1 MLRNLQQSSRR
12 QRVLVFLL
20 LFGGGLLALLAIS
33 AALLLGALNSA
44 PRTAASALVEGLIV
58 REFAALPG
66 EDGYPAFVAA
76 APDGT
81 IYTASYKTGAV
92 YRIGLDAAVTEIP
105 ATRDAIGAAAG
116 LVYTPDGRLLVVD
129 HVDSD
134 IRTSGGSIKQLLP
147 DGQISDFAAIPDERG
162 FVLPF
167 DITLDGRGYV
177 YVSDR
182 GRDEVWRFNPDGS
195 GALAWWSPPGEAGG
209 GLGYEPGGLAY
220 DPARDA
226 LLVADGALNI
236 IYRVLVADGTTET
249 LYRHT
254 GQADAPGFGGLT
266 VTPDGT
272 IYAAALGLN
281 RVLRLD
287 GGQLTPI
294 AGNFRGASDV
304 TYAAPG
310 RLFVTNFD
318 QRSLAFTLERPRL
331 PFALDVIEP
340 GESRSGL

>member
-12 QRVLVFLL
+12 QRVLVFVL

-33 AALLLGALNSA
+33 GVLILGALNSA
-44 PRTAASALVEGLIV
+44 PRTLAVALIEGLTV

-81 IYTASYKTGAV
+81 IYTASYKTGAI
-92 YRIGLDAAVTEIP
+92 YRITPDAAVTEIP
-105 ATRDAIGAAAG
+105 GTRDAIGAAAG
-116 LVYTPDGRLLVVD
+116 LAYTPDGRLLVVD
-129 HVDSD
+129 HVDAD
-134 IRTSGGSIKQLLP
+134 IRASGGSIKQLLP
-147 DGQISDFAAIPDERG
+147 DGQVSDFAAIPDARG
-162 FVLPF
+162 FVLPY
-167 DITLDGRGYV
+167 DITLDGQGCV

-182 GRDEVWRFNPDGS
+182 ARDEVWRFNSDG
-195 GALAWWSPPGEAGG
+195 GGGLAWWSSPAQTGSGQG
-209 GLGYEPGGLAY
+209 SEPGGLAY

-226 LLVADGALNI
+226 LLIADGTQNI
-236 IYRVLVADGTTET
+236 IYRVSTADGTTET
-249 LYRHT
+249 LYRH
-254 GQADAPGFGGLT
+254 GSPANAPGFGGLT

-272 IYAAALGLN
+272 IYVAALATN
-281 RVLRLD
+281 QVMRLD
-287 GGQLTPI
+287 GDRLTAI

-340 GESRSGL
+340 HAAQ